1 MKARK
6 VKGLD
11 PEAPLGPNARRIV
24 LVRLDEL
31 FSFGPTAVDEEDPK
45 ALHDMR
51 IAAKRLRYVLEV
63 TEPCFGV
70 EARMAARQ
78 AKDIQSLLGDIHDC
92 DEMLPRVER
101 HIEDLREADVAAVV
115 RAAGPE
121 GGDLAPGA
129 TRSAPNRRSYRGLES
144 LRTYTEARREV
155 LFARFRTEWRRLEEE
170 RFRERVEAALA

>member
-1 MKARK
+1 MKARE

-11 PEAPLGPNARRIV
+11 PDAPLGPNARRMV

-31 FSFGPTAVDEEDPK
+31 FSFGPTAVDEEDPE

-63 TEPCFGV
+63 TGPCFGE
-70 EARMAARQ
+70 EARMAAKQ

-101 HIEDLREADVAAVV
+101 HIEDLRDVDVAAVV
-115 RAAGPE
+115 SSAGQEGTDLGPE
-121 GGDLAPGA
+121 A

-144 LRTYTEARREV
+144 LRTYTQARREV
-155 LFARFRTEWRRLEEE
+155 LFARFHNEWRRLEEE
-170 RFRERVEAALA
+170 RIRERVEAALA

>member
-11 PEAPLGPNARRIV
+11 PEAPLGPNARRLV

-31 FSFGPTAVDEEDPK
+31 FSFGPTAVDDEDPE

-63 TEPCFGV
+63 TGPCFGEV
-70 EARMAARQ
+70 ARMAAKQ
-78 AKDIQSLLGDIHDC
+78 AKDLQSLLGDIHDC

-101 HIEDLREADVAAVV
+101 HVEDLREADVAAVV
-115 RAAGPE
+115 RTVAPE
-121 GGDLAPGA
+121 GSDLVPEA
-129 TRSAPNRRSYRGLES
+129 TRAAPNRRSYRGLES
-144 LRTYTEARREV
+144 LRVYTEARREV
-155 LFARFRTEWRRLEEE
+155 LCARFQAEWRRLEEE

>member
-11 PEAPLGPNARRIV
+11 PEAPLGPNARRMV

-31 FSFGPTAVDEEDPK
+31 FSFGPTAVDEEDPE

-63 TEPCFGV
+63 TGPCFGD
-70 EARMAARQ
+70 EARIAAKQ

-101 HIEDLREADVAAVV
+101 HIEDLRDLDVAAVV
-115 RAAGPE
+115 GATGQEKADLGPE
-121 GGDLAPGA
+121 A

-144 LRTYTEARREV
+144 LRTYTQARREV
-155 LFARFRTEWRRLEEE
+155 LFARFRREWRRLEEE

>member
-1 MKARK
+1 VKARK

-31 FSFGPTAVDEEDPK
+31 FSFGPAAVDEEDPT

-63 TEPCFGV
+63 TEPCFGE

-115 RAAGPE
+115 RTAGPE

-155 LFARFRTEWRRLEEE
+155 LFARFRAEWRRLEEE